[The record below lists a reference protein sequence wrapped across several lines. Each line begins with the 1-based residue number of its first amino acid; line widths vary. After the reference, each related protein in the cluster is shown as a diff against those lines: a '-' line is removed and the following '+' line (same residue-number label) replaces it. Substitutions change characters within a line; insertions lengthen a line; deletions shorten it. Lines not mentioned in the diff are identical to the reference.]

1 MRPTNLQSEYI
12 KDETTLFL
20 FIYFVQGRSE
30 NHFCDNAPC
39 LKIIII
45 IIIIT
50 IIIIIIVIIIITL
63 IIWLF
68 VNPRNWTSDLMNK
81 WTNQSLTASRV
92 HLK

>member
-1 MRPTNLQSEYI
+1 MSVNFIYLFI
-12 KDETTLFL
+12 LFL

-45 IIIIT
+45 IIII
-50 IIIIIIVIIIITL
+50 IITL

-68 VNPRNWTSDLMNK
+68 VHPRNWTSDLMNK

>member
-1 MRPTNLQSEYI
+1 MSVNFIYLFI
-12 KDETTLFL
+12 LFL

-68 VNPRNWTSDLMNK
+68 VHPRNWTSDLMNK

>member
-1 MRPTNLQSEYI
+1 MSVNFIYLFI
-12 KDETTLFL
+12 LFL

-45 IIIIT
+45 VIIIT
-50 IIIIIIVIIIITL
+50 IIIIIVIIIITL

-68 VNPRNWTSDLMNK
+68 VHPRNWTSDLMNK

>member
-1 MRPTNLQSEYI
+1 MSVNFIYLFI
-12 KDETTLFL
+12 LFL

-30 NHFCDNAPC
+30 NHFCDNAPS

-45 IIIIT
+45 

-68 VNPRNWTSDLMNK
+68 VHPRNWTQ
-81 WTNQSLTASRV
+81 WPYE
-92 HLK
+92 

>member
-1 MRPTNLQSEYI
+1 MSVNFIYLFI
-12 KDETTLFL
+12 LFL

-50 IIIIIIVIIIITL
+50 IIIIIVIIIITL

-68 VNPRNWTSDLMNK
+68 VHPRNWTSDLMNK

>member
-1 MRPTNLQSEYI
+1 MSVNFIYLFI
-12 KDETTLFL
+12 LFL

-50 IIIIIIVIIIITL
+50 IIIIIVIIIITL

-68 VNPRNWTSDLMNK
+68 VHPRN
-81 WTNQSLTASRV
+81 
-92 HLK
+92 

>member
-1 MRPTNLQSEYI
+1 MSVNFTYLFI
-12 KDETTLFL
+12 LFL

-45 IIIIT
+45 IIII
-50 IIIIIIVIIIITL
+50 IIITL

-68 VNPRNWTSDLMNK
+68 VHPRNWTQ
-81 WTNQSLTASRV
+81 WPYE
-92 HLK
+92 

>member
-1 MRPTNLQSEYI
+1 MSVNFIYLFI
-12 KDETTLFL
+12 LFL

-45 IIIIT
+45 IT

-68 VNPRNWTSDLMNK
+68 VHPRNWTSDLNK